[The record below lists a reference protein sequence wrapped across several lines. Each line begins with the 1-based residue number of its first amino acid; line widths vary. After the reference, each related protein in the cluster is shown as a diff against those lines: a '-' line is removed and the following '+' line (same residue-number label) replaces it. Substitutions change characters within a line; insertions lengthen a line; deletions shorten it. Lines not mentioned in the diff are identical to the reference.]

1 MFILESDRLEL
12 DSKFREILGT
22 ENVYFQPPSSKKMQY
37 DCIRYER
44 SKINTTRADNSHYLL
59 KDRYTVTLMYRD
71 PDSNLPYEILKSF
84 KYISHDTHF
93 TKDNLHH
100 DVFTIYY

>member
-1 MFILESDRLEL
+1 MFILESDRLKL
-12 DSKFREILGT
+12 DQEFREILGT
-22 ENVYFQPPSSKKMQY
+22 GNVYFQPPSSEKMRY

-44 SKINTTRADNSHYLL
+44 SYIKSTYANNAVYSL

-71 PDSNLPYEILKSF
+71 PDSDLPYKLLKHF
-84 KYISHDTHF
+84 KFISHDTHF

-100 DVFTIYY
+100 DVFTLYY